1 MCGQEALVTY
11 PMYLNPADPYGPRN
25 NPLTR
30 GQKIAIGV
38 GSAAVVGLGVF
49 LLWPSSAKAAT
60 PPVTPGGGGGG
71 GSRPTNRPPGMPPGG
86 NCNKPAQVYDFAYWD
101 AGGQDIARQRIFTNF
116 TDLGYQPPTDRD
128 TMNAL
133 GPDAALGGDDDLP
146 NEEVRR
152 FQKEYNAVSRWG
164 KFMSGMGGLDRDGFV
179 GPCTLNGMRYVLQN
193 LDGRNWQDLVK
204 EAKAAGFTAT

>member
-1 MCGQEALVTY
+1 MTY

-60 PPVTPGGGGGG
+60 PPVTPSGGGG
-71 GSRPTNRPPGMPPGG
+71 GSRPTNRPPGQPPGG

-101 AGGQDIARQRIFTNF
+101 AGGQTIARQRIFTHF
-116 TDLGYQPPTDRD
+116 KDLGYATPTDRD

-133 GPDAALGGDDDLP
+133 GADNALGSDPSIPGSADIP

-164 KFMSGMGGLDRDGFV
+164 KFLSGMGGLDRDGLV
-179 GPCTLNGMRYVLQN
+179 GPCTLNGIKYVDDN
-193 LDGRNWQDLVK
+193 LDGRNWQDLVG